1 MNTDNTISAEMRS
14 FSLEG
19 KIALITGASSG
30 IGRHLAGV
38 LARAGAS
45 VVLAARRESVVAEE
59 AVRLRAH
66 GGEAMGVAMTVAAAD
81 TIDER
86 KSVGAGKRLPVRL
99 DHGGSCI
106 IKNRTTTSHTNII

>member
-1 MNTDNTISAEMRS
+1 MRS

-59 AVRLRAH
+59 AVRLREH
-66 GGEAMGVAMTVAAAD
+66 GGAAMGVAMNVATAD
-81 TIDER
+81 TIDAAFTRVHEQLGRYTAIKVGRTSCRER
-86 KSVGAGKRLPVRL
+86 VL
-99 DHGGSCI
+99 
-106 IKNRTTTSHTNII
+106 